1 MKRRS
6 PRAERVSETWRRRAR
21 ARRGD
26 DCDCAPR
33 TRPFDARRVP
43 TRSTKADALE
53 CAGKR
58 TGARS
63 RHRRATTMHVARPA
77 PATTTATCATRVSS
91 SCACARA
98 RAARVGRRDGRLE
111 VGGGARRRRD
121 ARARATVVPE
131 DGTARASVDEW
142 LARYAD
148 DATPPAG
155 VFATYDDAGTVTYID
170 FAKNVA
176 QALRST
182 RARAGDDRA
191 RTARV
196 MAFRNSAMAT
206 REVLAAEAR
215 RWREALRNGETPA
228 LNAEWDAEDARDAAG
243 SASTVKAVVGDEAAK
258 SVMVSPFAAEAAA
271 AAAEKA
277 DAGAESLDEKGAD
290 EPLLELTPENVD
302 KALDEVR
309 PYLIADGGNVELV
322 KIENGIVAVRLN
334 GACGTCASS
343 SATMKGGIEKLLK
356 QKFGSAVD
364 EVVNVGEDLP
374 EMSVETIEEY
384 LGKLRNSITQH
395 GGEVSVESL
404 ERGVCV
410 LKFKGPQALAFS
422 IAQALKTKFPFVREC
437 KIRQIK

>member
-1 MKRRS
+1 MR
-6 PRAERVSETWRRRAR
+6 
-21 ARRGD
+21 
-26 DCDCAPR
+26 
-33 TRPFDARRVP
+33 
-43 TRSTKADALE
+43 
-53 CAGKR
+53 
-58 TGARS
+58 
-63 RHRRATTMHVARPA
+63 VARPA
-77 PATTTATCATRVSS
+77 PATATATCATCATCASS
-91 SCACARA
+91 SRAYSRA
-98 RAARVGRRDGRLE
+98 RAARGARRDGRLE

-215 RWREALRNGETPA
+215 RWREALGNGETPA
-228 LNAEWDAEDARDAAG
+228 LNAEWDAEDAAG
-243 SASTVKAVVGDEAAK
+243 SASAVKTVVEDVEDEDAK
-258 SVMVSPFAAEAAA
+258 GVMVSPFAAEA

-277 DAGAESLDEKGAD
+277 DAGAESLDEKSAD

-374 EMSVETIEEY
+374 EMTVETIEEY

>member
-1 MKRRS
+1 MMNP
-6 PRAERVSETWRRRAR
+6 PRFERVSEATTSSRTRALDPRRRPRPRVSNAR
-21 ARRGD
+21 ARR
-26 DCDCAPR
+26 AP
-33 TRPFDARRVP
+33 TTARALDVHRRAP
-43 TRSTKADALE
+43 LE
-53 CAGKR
+53 CAE
-58 TGARS
+58 ARP
-63 RHRRATTMHVARPA
+63 RRRRATTMRVARPA
-77 PATTTATCATRVSS
+77 PATTTTRATSS
-91 SCACARA
+91 RASSRA
-98 RAARVGRRDGRLE
+98 RASRVGRRDGRLE

-121 ARARATVVPE
+121 ARAGAAVVPE

-148 DATPPAG
+148 ESAPPAG
-155 VFATYDDAGTVTYID
+155 VFATYDDAGTVTYVD
-170 FAKNVA
+170 YATNVA

-182 RARAGDDRA
+182 RARAGRA
-191 RTARV
+191 RAATARV
-196 MAFRNSAMAT
+196 MAFRNSAMTT

-215 RWREALRNGETPA
+215 RWREALGNGETPA

-243 SASTVKAVVGDEAAK
+243 NASAVKTVVEDGDENVA
-258 SVMVSPFAAEAAA
+258 VVSPFAAEAAA
-271 AAAEKA
+271 AEKAETAAESSE
-277 DAGAESLDEKGAD
+277 GRSAD

-302 KALDEVR
+302 EALDEVR

-356 QKFGSAVD
+356 KKFGPAVD

-374 EMSVETIEEY
+374 EMTVETIEEY

>member
-1 MKRRS
+1 M
-6 PRAERVSETWRRRAR
+6 
-21 ARRGD
+21 
-26 DCDCAPR
+26 
-33 TRPFDARRVP
+33 
-43 TRSTKADALE
+43 
-53 CAGKR
+53 
-58 TGARS
+58 
-63 RHRRATTMHVARPA
+63 
-77 PATTTATCATRVSS
+77 
-91 SCACARA
+91 
-98 RAARVGRRDGRLE
+98 
-111 VGGGARRRRD
+111 
-121 ARARATVVPE
+121 PE